1 MDSGTKIHLA
11 SDGKVVYNQNIEK
24 DGEERLGIRMEK
36 REKTEDS
43 NLGNEIQNI
52 VQSAVSQGNFK
63 NLNREISKTVNTA
76 IQQVNM
82 ELGQVQ
88 GKQQSEK
95 NDTRMMYRNGVY
107 STYEPENG
115 KEKSSVSRNYNNV
128 RRMQSAVPTKR
139 YQSPLV
145 TSRPAG
151 SVSGM
156 MATVFGWIGVLGFGV
171 TESILAILMGT
182 GIGGTGAEVAFGIL
196 LPFLLISIFL
206 LSRGNTIRKRLNRY
220 REYVKY
226 LHGRTFC
233 EIKEL
238 ATAVDKDKNFVV
250 KDLRKMMELK
260 MFPQGRLSKKKDY
273 LFLNAESYEQYMQA
287 QSALEQRNRL
297 EAEEQKRL
305 KKEEEEQR
313 QREEEDPYVKEMR
326 EAVTDGESYLKQIR
340 EANEAIIGEEI
351 SNQLYKLEDIIG
363 RIFME
368 LEKNPD
374 KIGEMRKFMDYYLP
388 TTIKLINAYREFDH
402 YTVETDNIRN
412 SKQEIENTIDTIIKA
427 FYKLF
432 DSLFDDKAMDIATD
446 ISVLNTMLA
455 QEGLKESDFDRMKS

>member
-1 MDSGTKIHLA
+1 M
-11 SDGKVVYNQNIEK
+11 VYNQNIEK

-88 GKQQSEK
+88 GKMQNEK
-95 NDTRMMYRNGVY
+95 NQPKMMYRKGVY
-107 STYEPENG
+107 STYAPEENREK
-115 KEKSSVSRNYNNV
+115 KESFVSRNYNNV
-128 RRMQSAVPTKR
+128 RKMQSAVPTKR
-139 YQSPLV
+139 YDSPLV
-145 TSRPAG
+145 TSHPAG
-151 SVSGM
+151 SISGR

-171 TESILAILMGT
+171 TESILAILMSV
-182 GIGGTGAEVAFGIL
+182 GIGDVGAEVAFGIL

-233 EIKEL
+233 EVKEL

-287 QSALEQRNRL
+287 QTALEQRNRL
-297 EAEEQKRL
+297 EAAEQKRL
-305 KKEEEEQR
+305 KKEEEQ
-313 QREEEDPYVKEMR
+313 QKQVEDPYVKEMR
-326 EAVTDGESYLKQIR
+326 EAITDGESYLKQIQ
-340 EANEAIIGEEI
+340 EANEAIPGEEI
-351 SNQLYKLEDIIG
+351 SKQLYKLEDIIR

-388 TTIKLINAYREFDH
+388 TTIKLINAYREFDR

-455 QEGLKESDFDRMKS
+455 QEGLKESDFDRMK